1 MSVLRPALALSPLQT
16 PSADL
21 FHYDSMNAVN
31 WGMRGEC
38 QPPLGLNSG
47 FGCTARD
54 CVTALDLPQTGF
66 WPYAGLCPNPEFP
79 HSLSL
84 PIPSLFP
91 SSSLILSSPWPWV
104 ISRPSVPSGFPEPLQ
119 SRIAEPELPASPG
132 WRETLRAKCTL
143 FPANVP

>member
-1 MSVLRPALALSPLQT
+1 MSSLRPALALSPLQT

-38 QPPLGLNSG
+38 HFVLGP
-47 FGCTARD
+47 TA
-54 CVTALDLPQTGF
+54 ALDALLVTVSSPSAKDHYRF

-84 PIPSLFP
+84 PTPSLFP
-91 SSSLILSSPWPWV
+91 SSSLLLSSPWPWV

-119 SRIAEPELPASPG
+119 NAV
-132 WRETLRAKCTL
+132 
-143 FPANVP
+143 VPVLLG